1 MFAILGRPFDKTM
14 STTLERIDALVAHA
28 PQLAAWTGPFD
39 RESLLEWLRMELG
52 DDRILD
58 DWVKRGLVIS
68 KAVVFSPVLHVVS
81 GNTLHAAFQSV
92 LRGLLVGCV
101 NRVKLPSAGLP
112 EFEQWVRKLPP
123 ILSELIEISHSLPE
137 EWLACEAAV
146 IFGGGDTI
154 ETFRGKLSP
163 AVRRIEHGPKLGIA
177 VVFEP
182 TLEAAQRIAE
192 DILRH
197 DQRGCLSVQAVYVEG
212 EATTIHAFG
221 DMLAKSM
228 TAYRERNPE
237 TSSTLSDAG
246 GVSNAREIA
255 RFLMANGEPVRLWES
270 KEATDWTIIYDGS
283 PVLKAGPLN
292 GFVRLHPLPSDLRA
306 LGDEVAFISGAAIHP
321 FSQEHASKLDA
332 LDIARI
338 CEAGKAQEPTIF
350 WHHDGMSSLA
360 SLVRWRDLG

>member
-1 MFAILGRPFDKTM
+1 M
-14 STTLERIDALVAHA
+14 STTLERIDALVAQA
-28 PQLAAWTGPFD
+28 PELAAWTGPFD

-58 DWVKRGLVIS
+58 EWVKRGEVTT
-68 KAVVFSPVLHVVS
+68 KAVALSPVLHIIS

-92 LRGLLVGCV
+92 LRGMLVGCV

-112 EFEQWVRKLPP
+112 EFEQWVRKLPAV
-123 ILSELIEISHSLPE
+123 LSDLIEINHSLLE
-137 EWLACEAAV
+137 EWLDCEAAV

-154 ETFRGKLSP
+154 ETFRRKLSP

-182 TLEAAQRIAE
+182 TLEAAQRITE
-192 DILRH
+192 DILRY

-212 EATTIHAFG
+212 ETEVIHVFG
-221 DMLAKSM
+221 EMLAEAM
-228 TAYRERNPE
+228 AAYRERNPE

-255 RFLMANGEPVRLWES
+255 RFLMANGDPVRLWES
-270 KEATDWTIIYDGS
+270 KQSTDWTVVYDEN

-306 LGDEVAFISGAAIHP
+306 LGNEAAFISGAAIHP
-321 FSQEHASKLDA
+321 FSQEYASKLDD
-332 LDIARI
+332 LDISRI

>member
-1 MFAILGRPFDKTM
+1 M
-14 STTLERIDALVAHA
+14 SITLERIDALVAHA
-28 PQLAAWTGPFD
+28 PRLAEWTGPFD
-39 RESLLEWLRMELG
+39 RESLLAWLRVELG
-52 DDRILD
+52 DERILD
-58 DWVKRGLVIS
+58 EWVKRGEVVS
-68 KAVVFSPVLHVVS
+68 KAVALSPVLHIIS

-92 LRGLLVGCV
+92 LRGMLVGCR

-112 EFEQWVRKLPP
+112 EFERWVRSLPP
-123 ILSELIEISHSLPE
+123 VLSELIEIDHVLPE
-137 EWLACEAAV
+137 EWLVCEAAV

-182 TLEAAQRIAE
+182 GREAAQRIAE
-192 DILRH
+192 DILRY

-212 EATTIHAFG
+212 DTETIHAFG
-221 DMLAKSM
+221 DLLADSM
-228 TAYRERNPE
+228 AAYRQKNPE

-255 RFLMANGEPVRLWES
+255 RFLMANGGPIRLWES
-270 KEATDWTIIYDGS
+270 EQSTDWTIVYDGN
-283 PVLKAGPLN
+283 PKLKAGPLN
-292 GFVRLHPLPSDLRA
+292 GFVRLHPLPADLA
-306 LGDEVAFISGAAIHP
+306 AMGPETEFISGAAIHP
-321 FSQEHASKLDA
+321 FSEDHASKLDA
-332 LDIARI
+332 LGIARI
-338 CEAGKAQEPTIF
+338 CAAGKAQEPTIF